1 MTHKEA
7 VERLKELAAGR
18 AWCLTHAT
26 GSYYPNNVDIN
37 AYIAGVGHGDGA
49 VTYSG
54 AIKGMEKA
62 LEEPPPDEI
71 PDEAPEASH
80 E

>member
-7 VERLKELAAGR
+7 VERLKELAGSR

-26 GSYYPNNVDIN
+26 ASYYLGNVDIN
-37 AYIAGVGHGDGA
+37 AYIAGVGHCDGA

-54 AIKGMEKA
+54 AIKGMEIL
-62 LEEPPPDEI
+62 LEGNAPEGI